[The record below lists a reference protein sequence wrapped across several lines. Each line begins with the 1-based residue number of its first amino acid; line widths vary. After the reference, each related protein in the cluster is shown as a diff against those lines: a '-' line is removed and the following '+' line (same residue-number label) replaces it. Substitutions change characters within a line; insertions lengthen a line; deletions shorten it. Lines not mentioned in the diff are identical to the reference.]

1 MRCIF
6 KKLFVLEGNIGAGKS
21 TLLQLL
27 GKTISNAS
35 VLSEPVEQWK
45 TMAGINLL
53 NAFYL
58 NPQRWC
64 FTFEVC
70 SMVTKIKRL
79 NEAYKSETDII
90 LAERSLYS
98 DKAFHKLSFFLE
110 KINPAE
116 MMILQDLYNN
126 FKSLYPR
133 INGIIYVNTDTKT
146 CLKRIKERKRQ
157 EESKVNEEYLKQLEN
172 QLKTIEYSCP
182 ILEVDGNYD
191 PKDAQKIINK
201 IKEFIK
207 IN

>member
-1 MRCIF
+1 MKCVF

-27 GKTISNAS
+27 GKTISNPS

-70 SMVTKIKRL
+70 SMVTKIKKL
-79 NEAYKSETDII
+79 NEAYKSDSDII
-90 LAERSLYS
+90 LMERSLYS

-110 KINPAE
+110 KLNPAE
-116 MMILQDLYNN
+116 MLILQDLYSN
-126 FKSLYPR
+126 FKTLYPR
-133 INGIIYVNTDTKT
+133 INGIIYVNTDPKI
-146 CLKRIKERKRQ
+146 CLKRIKERKRP
-157 EESKVNEEYLKQLEN
+157 EENKITEDYLKQLEN
-172 QLKTIEYSCP
+172 QLKTIEYECP
-182 ILEVDGNYD
+182 ILIIDGNYN
-191 PKDAQKIINK
+191 PKDAQNVINK
-201 IKEFIK
+201 IKDFIK
-207 IN
+207 NN